1 MNNMKKEHTN
11 IVLQKTHIK
20 SLYDLKLLHDLFSGR
35 IINLS
40 LIILFFPL
48 RLFLKVIQMYLR

>member
-1 MNNMKKEHTN
+1 MNNKKKEHTN

-20 SLYDLKLLHDLFSGR
+20 SLYDLKLFSGG

-40 LIILFFPL
+40 LIILSFLL
-48 RLFLKVIQMYLR
+48 RLFLKVIQNHLH